1 MRRATLLAT
10 VLVIA
15 LGVTGCMVRT
25 RPLTSEEIT
34 ARVDHDRAGMFV
46 DQEPVD
52 GPISLHEAMARAIK
66 YNLDHRLKRME
77 AVLADADLKVARFE
91 QLPDLAASA
100 GYRHRNNYSG
110 SSSEALSG
118 PGAGTESL
126 VASTSQERD
135 LLNADVTLVWNV
147 LDFGVSYVRARQQAD
162 QRLIAAER
170 QRKVIQNIF
179 QDVRSAYWR
188 AVSAQLLLGE
198 LIALR
203 RQAQSALERSQQIAA
218 QRLGTPREAL
228 EYQRSLLENI
238 RLLWELI
245 QRLTPAKTELASL
258 MNLSPGTDYAL
269 VVPDWRPSRVALAEM
284 PVGQLEELALEQ
296 RPELREEDLKARIG
310 VLETRKTLLRMLP
323 GLDFRFGYDTD
334 SNDYLYNNEW
344 WQAGAQVSMNIFNLL
359 TGPAAYQAAKV
370 REGIDDARRRAVSM
384 AVLAQVHLARQHYQL
399 AQEDFGIARHLDE
412 VNQRLAEQLD
422 AARQA
427 GRVDDL
433 TVIRNAT
440 QAMVARLRH
449 HLVYAA
455 LENAATRIYHSVGV
469 DIVPESVEG
478 ATLAE
483 LTEAIRAG
491 FARYET
497 PAAAPT
503 PAAES
508 PPAAAPAP
516 APETPPQAAA
526 VPEPKPPQPTETAE
540 APLPIAAA
548 PVAAAVAAETEQ
560 TPARTNAE
568 RVNVRQD
575 PFRRAPRLG
584 QIPAAGTPVE
594 VHDRRGGWLS
604 VTTSEISGWVYGA
617 YVDPPGP
624 SRAGQDA
631 TVTGYRV
638 NLRSAPD
645 PGAPILGA
653 VDNRG
658 TRVKILEREAGW
670 IRIQVGALTG
680 WMAARYLEPVDGPR
694 P

>member
-1 MRRATLLAT
+1 MRRATLLVT
-10 VLVIA
+10 VLIIILSLA
-15 LGVTGCMVRT
+15 GCMVRT
-25 RPLTSEEIT
+25 RPLTFEEIS

-46 DQEPVD
+46 DQEPVR

-91 QLPDLAASA
+91 QLPELAASA

-135 LLNADVTLVWNV
+135 LLNSDVTLVWNV

-170 QRKVIQNIF
+170 RRKVIQNIF

-203 RQAQSALERSQQIAA
+203 QEAQSALERSQQIAA

-228 EYQRSLLENI
+228 EYQRGLLENI

-258 MNLSPGTDYAL
+258 MNLSPGTDYTL
-269 VVPDWRPSRVALAEM
+269 VVPDWQPSRVTLAEM
-284 PVGQLEELALEQ
+284 PVDRLEALALAQ

-310 VLETRKTLLRMLP
+310 VLETRKTLLQMLP
-323 GLDFRFGYDTD
+323 GLDLRFGHNTD

-370 REGIDDARRRAVSM
+370 REQLDDARRRSVSM
-384 AVLAQVHLARQHYQL
+384 AVLTQVHLSRQHYQL
-399 AQEDFGIARHLDE
+399 TQEDFEIARRLDD
-412 VNQRLAEQLD
+412 VNQRLAEQLA

-455 LENAATRIYHSVGV
+455 MENAAARIYHSVGV
-469 DIVPESVEG
+469 DIVPESVEST
-478 ATLAE
+478 ALAD
-483 LTEAIRAG
+483 LAQVIRAG
-491 FARYET
+491 YVRYET
-497 PAAAPT
+497 PAPVTEPT
-503 PAAES
+503 
-508 PPAAAPAP
+508 PAAAPAP
-516 APETPPQAAA
+516 EPETPSQTAGAPVENLSPPSETVDTGPLPAADPVPAAA
-526 VPEPKPPQPTETAE
+526 G
-540 APLPIAAA
+540 AATDA
-548 PVAAAVAAETEQ
+548 

-584 QIPAAGTPVE
+584 QILAAGTPVQ
-594 VHDRRGGWLS
+594 VHDRRGSWLS
-604 VTTSEISGWVYGA
+604 VTTAEVSGWVYGA

-624 SRAGQDA
+624 PPTGEDA
-631 TVTGYRV
+631 AVSGYRV

-645 PGAPILGA
+645 PGASILGA

-658 TRVKILEREAGW
+658 TRVKILERQSGW
-670 IRIQVGALTG
+670 IRIRVGALTG
-680 WMAARYLEPVDGPR
+680 WMAERYVEPVDGPR